1 MEVETEEVEAVVV
14 VVEVEEEGLIPH
26 VLFAKHDWPPG
37 QS

>member
-1 MEVETEEVEAVVV
+1 MVVEGVGAVV
-14 VVEVEEEGLIPH
+14 VVEVEEEGLITH